1 MRIHHIVPLLL
12 ILLTAGSCKKWLNI
26 TPQSQIASQD
36 LFKTQAGFEE
46 ALNGVYTRCGQSDI
60 YGQELT
66 CGLPDVLAQD
76 YSLSTVNDPLGYMQ
90 SASYHYQDANFLS
103 RSAAIWS
110 GLYNA
115 IVNCNL
121 ILANIDRQ
129 KGLFTGN
136 EYALIKGEALALR
149 AYLHFDALRLFGP
162 SYVSNSNAPAVPYV
176 TTYSNKVTALSTV
189 SAVVKD
195 VIADLEQAKTIL
207 APADSI
213 RNPDYVVGY
222 PSDPTQTETSSTNLF
237 EQNRR
242 HRMNYYAVC
251 GELARAYLFEGDNT
265 DALSNA
271 LEVINAHKF
280 PWTAQADF
288 ISADPTKQDLILY
301 KELVFGWYI
310 PWQTTSLQNLFQT
323 GTAGLFLQPADA
335 QFIYEAA
342 GVGGEDLRYKEWM
355 QINVSGVVQLMKY
368 KQNPGTTAN
377 DPTANICPQMAPA
390 IRLSEMYYIA
400 AEASYDQDPAT
411 ALGYVNTVRFQRGIG
426 TPLTDSTKTQFLADL
441 VREARKEF
449 FGEGQIFYMY
459 KRLNTPVIGSSG
471 IVIPPSDQVF
481 VWPLPVNETEFGG

>member
-1 MRIHHIVPLLL
+1 MKPYIYLSAILLL
-12 ILLTAGSCKKWLNI
+12 GASCKKWLNV
-26 TPQSQIASQD
+26 TPQTQIASQD

-46 ALNGVYTRCGQSDI
+46 ALNGVYTRCGQADI

-76 YSLSTVNDPLGYMQ
+76 YSLSTVNDPLSYLQ
-90 SASYHYQDANFLS
+90 SSEFNYADAYFLNRENS
-103 RSAAIWS
+103 IWS

-121 ILANIDRQ
+121 ILANVDQQ
-129 KGLFTGN
+129 KALFTTN
-136 EYALIKGEALALR
+136 EYALVKGEALALR

-162 SYVSNSNAPAVPYV
+162 SYESNPAAPAVPYV
-176 TTYSNKVTALSTV
+176 TTYSNKVTGLSSVTT
-189 SAVVKD
+189 VVKD
-195 VIADLEQAKTIL
+195 VISDLLQAKAIL
-207 APADSI
+207 GPADSI
-213 RNPDYVVGY
+213 RNADYVVGY
-222 PSDPTQTETSSTNLF
+222 PSDPNQTETTSPNLF

-251 GELARAYLFEGDNT
+251 GELARAYLFEGDNA
-265 DALSNA
+265 DALASA
-271 LEVINAHKF
+271 LEVINAKKF

-310 PWQTTSLQNLFQT
+310 PWQTSNLTNLFQT
-323 GTAGLFLQPADA
+323 GASGLFLQPADA
-335 QFIYEAA
+335 QYIYEAA

-355 QINVSGVVQLMKY
+355 QIAVSGVVQLAKY
-368 KQNPGTTAN
+368 KQNPSATAN

-411 ALGYVNTVRFQRGIG
+411 ALGYVNTVRAQRGIG
-426 TPLTDSTKTQFLADL
+426 TPLTDSTKAQFLTDL

-459 KRLNTPVIGSSG
+459 KRLNTSIVGSSG
-471 IVIPPSDQVF
+471 IVIAPSDKIF
-481 VWPLPVNETEFGG
+481 VLPLPVNETEFGG